1 MKLIVVKVD
10 LEAQVNKPKFKIGD
24 LVFLNNLTF
33 SNLAVRIIGVE
44 KHSDGYY
51 YELRHDKGVFIKKG
65 LGSWKVGLSFVYPSY
80 ILRISFVYPS

>member
-51 YELRHDKGVFIKKG
+51 YELRHDKGV
-65 LGSWKVGLSFVYPSY
+65 LYNENVLSKHPKLTK
-80 ILRISFVYPS
+80 IW